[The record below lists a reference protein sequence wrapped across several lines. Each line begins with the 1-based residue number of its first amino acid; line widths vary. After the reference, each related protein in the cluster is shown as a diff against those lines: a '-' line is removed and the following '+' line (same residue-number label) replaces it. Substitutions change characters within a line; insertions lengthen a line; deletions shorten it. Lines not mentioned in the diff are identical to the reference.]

1 MNFDEKEM
9 YVSED
14 KIPRKKNNNVTE
26 ICSECISCL

>member
-14 KIPRKKNNNVTE
+14 KIPRKKNINVTE